1 VQSGSHLRL
10 HGSWLATHW
19 RCRSVCSSLRLFA
32 SLRRNGSGR
41 CACLTHPS
49 RRKHIAAP
57 LFQLETVN
65 TGTVRLCA
73 TRLCRCGVEVVLADF
88 ARCALRCAALHQLS
102 LFLFPSPLAMS
113 APPPFVHTA
122 QRSAERAMRSSAEK
136 RCAACSHRRDAQ
148 RIRLPSS
155 PFSVVSLLAAVQSA
169 DGPRVRALLHL
180 AQPAPAD
187 NDTTAAAAAAV
198 APAPSSPPDPN
209 VCDTDGSSGV
219 QMLVVKASVRSDRCS
234 RRIDLCP
241 RRR

>member
-1 VQSGSHLRL
+1 M
-10 HGSWLATHW
+10 
-19 RCRSVCSSLRLFA
+19 
-32 SLRRNGSGR
+32 
-41 CACLTHPS
+41 P
-49 RRKHIAAP
+49 
-57 LFQLETVN
+57 
-65 TGTVRLCA
+65 RLCG
-73 TRLCRCGVEVVLADF
+73 CGVEVVLADF

-148 RIRLPSS
+148 PIRLPSS

-241 RRR
+241 RWR

>member
-1 VQSGSHLRL
+1 
-10 HGSWLATHW
+10 
-19 RCRSVCSSLRLFA
+19 
-32 SLRRNGSGR
+32 
-41 CACLTHPS
+41 
-49 RRKHIAAP
+49 
-57 LFQLETVN
+57 
-65 TGTVRLCA
+65 
-73 TRLCRCGVEVVLADF
+73 
-88 ARCALRCAALHQLS
+88 
-102 LFLFPSPLAMS
+102 MS

-155 PFSVVSLLAAVQSA
+155 SFSVVSLLAAVQSA

-241 RRR
+241 RWR